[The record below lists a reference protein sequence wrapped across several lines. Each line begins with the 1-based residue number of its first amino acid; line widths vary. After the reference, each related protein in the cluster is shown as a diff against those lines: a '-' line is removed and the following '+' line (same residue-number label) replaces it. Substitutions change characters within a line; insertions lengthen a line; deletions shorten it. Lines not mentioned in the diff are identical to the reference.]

1 MSIIVKNVISLT
13 KMCKRITLVFTPVF
27 GFVPRL
33 IILLMIMIS
42 CDQIDWWMLSLQ
54 DTDVMW
60 LRNPFPMLSQNER
73 IDLQISTDNFN
84 GNEWSEDN
92 PINTGFYFIRFNNKT
107 MSLFDAWYA
116 MKNNSVGI
124 KEQDVLLNMM
134 HEGVFK
140 ELGLTVRF
148 LDTNYFSGFCK
159 DSEDFK
165 AVRTVHANCCRT
177 ISAKLTDL
185 MAVIHDWERYKRAST
200 NESLSTAWSSHVACS
215 DSWKS

>member
-1 MSIIVKNVISLT
+1 
-13 KMCKRITLVFTPVF
+13 
-27 GFVPRL
+27 
-33 IILLMIMIS
+33 
-42 CDQIDWWMLSLQ
+42 MLSLQ

-92 PINTGFYFIRFNNKT
+92 PINTGFYFIRSNNKT

-124 KEQDVLLNMM
+124 KEQDVLSNMM

-185 MAVIHDWERYKRAST
+185 MAVILDWERYKQGWSC
-200 NESLSTAWSSHVACS
+200 SLTRGQCPP
-215 DSWKS
+215 

>member
-1 MSIIVKNVISLT
+1 
-13 KMCKRITLVFTPVF
+13 MCKRITLVFTPVF

-33 IILLMIMIS
+33 IILLVIMIS

-92 PINTGFYFIRFNNKT
+92 PISTGFYFIRFNNKT

-148 LDTNYFSGFCK
+148 LD
-159 DSEDFK
+159 
-165 AVRTVHANCCRT
+165 
-177 ISAKLTDL
+177 KLFQWVL
-185 MAVIHDWERYKRAST
+185 QR
-200 NESLSTAWSSHVACS
+200 
-215 DSWKS
+215 

>member
-1 MSIIVKNVISLT
+1 
-13 KMCKRITLVFTPVF
+13 
-27 GFVPRL
+27 
-33 IILLMIMIS
+33 
-42 CDQIDWWMLSLQ
+42 MLSLQ

-92 PINTGFYFIRFNNKT
+92 PINTGFYFIRSNNKT

-140 ELGLTVRF
+140 VGPAQGLGLRPT
-148 LDTNYFSGFCK
+148 K
-159 DSEDFK
+159 K
-165 AVRTVHANCCRT
+165 QK
-177 ISAKLTDL
+177 IS
-185 MAVIHDWERYKRAST
+185 
-200 NESLSTAWSSHVACS
+200 
-215 DSWKS
+215 